1 MDVIGHHNRHIER
14 HLNVVVMQ
22 AAVLHDLSGEVRQNP
37 PLMSAERYKMRPI
50 IALQMRQLTP
60 VKSLAHLSTRP
71 VKCGDSR
78 PRLSGGA
85 QLRYCPRILRQEL
98 WRAY

>member
-14 HLNVVVMQ
+14 HLNVVVTR
-22 AAVLHDLSGEVRQNP
+22 AAVQHDLSGEVRQNP

-60 VKSLAHLSTRP
+60 VKSLAHFVYPTCKVWGP
-71 VKCGDSR
+71 EKCGDSR
-78 PRLSGGA
+78 PRLSVA
-85 QLRYCPRILRQEL
+85 EPSSAIAVEF
-98 WRAY
+98 